1 MALTCPLC
9 VILSPSR
16 GKLCP
21 GLASKRNGN
30 EAMTYPHLDRPCA
43 HVLQARNCCVS
54 DALVP
59 RIGFYSTQCGKYCSH
74 ECALRHVAYGAQVL
88 SEEAAA
94 QAAAG
99 LEGLKVFTTTLLL
112 VTEAQAAAMP
122 AAPAHAPGAL
132 PSSGPAAAADSSAGA
147 VAADSQ
153 PAAAPA
159 AQPFVAAGAAAMEV
173 EASPAKVGV
182 GIFI

>member
-1 MALTCPLC
+1 M
-9 VILSPSR
+9 
-16 GKLCP
+16 
-21 GLASKRNGN
+21 
-30 EAMTYPHLDRPCA
+30 
-43 HVLQARNCCVS
+43 
-54 DALVP
+54 
-59 RIGFYSTQCGKYCSH
+59 
-74 ECALRHVAYGAQVL
+74 QVL

-112 VTEAQAAAMP
+112 VTEAQSAAMP

-132 PSSGPAAAADSSAGA
+132 PLSGPAAAADSSAGA
-147 VAADSQ
+147 VAADSK

-159 AQPFVAAGAAAMEV
+159 AQPFVAAGAAAAMVV

-182 GIFI
+182 GILLYIYRVIRG